1 MKKASILMIT
11 VVLLVLAS
19 CGGPFI
25 STTSMLIVI
34 EKGCSSDY
42 KEYWVKAY
50 DPNNQTKEEAFK
62 IVVQE
67 KMVWNLIEE
76 DKEYFSFYTKEG
88 DKSWVLEQIEH
99 IENQKD

>member
-1 MKKASILMIT
+1 MKKATILMIT
-11 VVLLVLAS
+11 VALLVLAS

-25 STTSMLIVI
+25 STTSTLIVI
-34 EKGCSSDY
+34 EKGRSSDY

-50 DPNNQTKEEAFK
+50 NPNNQTKEEAFK
-62 IVVQE
+62 IEVQE
-67 KMVWNLIEE
+67 EMVWNLIEE
-76 DKEYFSFYTKEG
+76 DKEYFSLYSKEG

>member
-1 MKKASILMIT
+1 MKKATILMIT
-11 VVLLVLAS
+11 VALLVLAS

-34 EKGCSSDY
+34 EKGRSSDY

-67 KMVWNLIEE
+67 EMVWNLIEE
-76 DKEYFSFYTKEG
+76 GKEYFSSYSKEG
-88 DKSWVLEQIEH
+88 DKSWVIEQIEH

>member
-1 MKKASILMIT
+1 MKKALILLIT

-19 CGGPFI
+19 CGGPFT

-34 EKGCSSDY
+34 EKGHSNDY
-42 KEYWVKAY
+42 KEYWIKAY

-67 KMVWNLIEE
+67 EMAWNLIEE
-76 DKEYFSFYTKEG
+76 DKEYFSSYAKEG
-88 DKSWVLEQIEH
+88 DKPWVLEQIEH
-99 IENQKD
+99 IEWTN

>member
-1 MKKASILMIT
+1 MKKALILLIT

-19 CGGPFI
+19 CGGPFT
-25 STTSMLIVI
+25 STTSILIVI
-34 EKGCSSDY
+34 EKGHSSDY
-42 KEYWVKAY
+42 KEHWIKAY

-67 KMVWNLIEE
+67 EMVWNLIEE
-76 DKEYFSFYTKEG
+76 DKEYFSSYAKEG

-99 IENQKD
+99 IENQKE

>member
-1 MKKASILMIT
+1 MKK
-11 VVLLVLAS
+11 

-34 EKGCSSDY
+34 EKGYSSDY

-62 IVVQE
+62 IEVQE
-67 KMVWNLIEE
+67 EMVWNLIEE
-76 DKEYFSFYTKEG
+76 DKEYFFLFSKEG
-88 DKSWVLEQIEH
+88 DKSWVLEQIEY
-99 IENQKD
+99 IENQKE